1 MRLRF
6 AELEEDKAILTPLS
20 LRALAGHH
28 VGRNHRIWKPLAY
41 FLQVV
46 PKSTLSLP
54 VSQDANFVRFG

>member
-20 LRALAGHH
+20 LRALAGQH
-28 VGRNHRIWKPLAY
+28 VERNHIIWKPLAY

-46 PKSTLSLP
+46 PKNTLSLP
-54 VSQDANFVRFG
+54 ACQDANFVRFG